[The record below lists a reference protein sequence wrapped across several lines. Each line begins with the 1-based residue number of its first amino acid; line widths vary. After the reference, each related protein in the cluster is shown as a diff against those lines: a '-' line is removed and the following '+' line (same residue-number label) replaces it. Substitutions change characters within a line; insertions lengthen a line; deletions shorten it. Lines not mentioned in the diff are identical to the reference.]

1 MRDKNIETQEI
12 RYMDSIDSIIKNELH
27 SHQLK
32 TREKELSLRN
42 LREKRNI
49 IQQED
54 HKEILPII
62 HAITPTYKR
71 FNQIPELT
79 RVSNTLKNVKSL
91 HWIVIEDGNKTLP
104 EVKYLLL
111 KSGINFTYLNA
122 KPYRNV
128 SKSLKGI
135 HQRNKGIFWLRKN
148 VDLSKNGVVYF
159 ADDDNTYDLE
169 LFDQVSN
176 KVKNKTKTS
185 LLEQFQVTEM

>member
-1 MRDKNIETQEI
+1 
-12 RYMDSIDSIIKNELH
+12 MDSVDSIIKNELH
-27 SHQLK
+27 SHLLK

-49 IQQED
+49 IHQED

-104 EVKYLLL
+104 EVNYLLL

-148 VDLSKNGVVYF
+148 VDLSKDGVVYF

-176 KVKNKTKTS
+176 KMY
-185 LLEQFQVTEM
+185 VTLHFNFVS